1 MDDQSSSHDGPK
13 ARVVPPEAI
22 ELIDPAYEP
31 TWAEQPTAT
40 LPPSPIRFRKRLPLL
55 LFIATCLST
64 AWAGAVKASVDLDP
78 AARLWEG
85 ILYGAAVMAILIAH
99 EMGHYLQALRYGV
112 PATPP
117 FFIPMPFIPFGTF
130 GAVILQGRG
139 IGDRKAI
146 FDIAISGPLAGLI
159 VAIPIT
165 FIGLSQSEMTFE
177 PSQPGELVFGAPL
190 IVQWMVE
197 LTHGGFSPGARLLE
211 TPLAFAGWVGI
222 FITAL
227 NLIPI
232 GQLDGGHILY
242 TLIGKRA
249 HRVAAGLVLF
259 ALAYMF
265 LSGNPSYAV
274 MLMLIVFMGIRHPP
288 TADDTVPLGR
298 GRIILGWSTLAFI
311 VIGFTPSPVSS
322 IRERPPMQQPEA
334 AVLFEVEN
342 DANKSAERVTVQ
354 PSQRDFMNA
363 RAFSAR

>member
-1 MDDQSSSHDGPK
+1 MDDQSSSHDGPQP
-13 ARVVPPEAI
+13 RVVPPEAI
-22 ELIDPAYEP
+22 ELIDPAHEP

-40 LPPSPIRFRKRLPLL
+40 LPHSPIRFRKRLPLL

-64 AWAGAVKASVDLDP
+64 TWAGAAKASVDLDP

-85 ILYGAAVMAILIAH
+85 VLYGAAVMAILLAH

-117 FFIPMPFIPFGTF
+117 FFIPMPFIPLGTF

-139 IGDRKAI
+139 FGNRKAI

-165 FIGLSQSEMTFE
+165 YIGLAQSETTFAQ
-177 PSQPGELVFGAPL
+177 PKPGELVFGAPL
-190 IVQWMVE
+190 VIQWMIE
-197 LTHGGFSPGARLLE
+197 SIHGVFPPGATLQE

-242 TLIGKRA
+242 TLIGKRS
-249 HRVAAGLVLF
+249 HRLAMGLVLF
-259 ALAYMF
+259 AIAYMIR
-265 LSGNPSYAV
+265 SGNYSYAP
-274 MLMLIVFMGIRHPP
+274 MLILIVFIGIRHPP
-288 TADDTVPLGR
+288 TANDNVPLGT
-298 GRIILGWSTLAFI
+298 GRIILGWLTLAF
-311 VIGFTPSPVSS
+311 VFIGFTPTPVMTL
-322 IRERPPMQQPEA
+322 RERPPAQPKA
-334 AVLFEVEN
+334 PVQARVES
-342 DANKSAERVTVQ
+342 DADKSAECVTVQ

-363 RAFSAR
+363 SAFSAR